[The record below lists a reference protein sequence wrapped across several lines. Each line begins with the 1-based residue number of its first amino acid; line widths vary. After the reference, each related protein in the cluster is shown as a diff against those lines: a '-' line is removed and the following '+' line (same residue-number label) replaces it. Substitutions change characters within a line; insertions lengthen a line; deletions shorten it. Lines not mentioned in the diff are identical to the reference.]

1 MERFFT
7 PVLASSEDE
16 VKIHKHY
23 QPVSHPHPHN
33 YLYHHGSHSH
43 SSSSSHEKH
52 GDHHHDNQHHPDHH
66 RYTKVAGDHHGFTK
80 TSSSSLSSSS
90 SPTSSASW
98 TSEPSVD
105 DETYLMYNK
114 RQHSLSCS
122 NIREDFAFDDRDQL
136 HPQNQQQRHS
146 LENSGQLIPRSQH
159 GHRAPKLYRDHSK
172 SEEGIQQNRH
182 RESNP
187 IEHETLYK
195 TASLAF
201 GENTLGGR
209 GAPKKAVS
217 SIQLPSKSIL
227 KNKDERQNKSPVRK
241 SKSMEALSTT
251 VHVTQTSKQSSTA
264 KARNNDVKGKIQFSA
279 FLDEITRQVISPSI
293 LSSLGVTAPTPPK
306 SPNEEPKQ
314 CADKPK
320 RKNSAPLPK
329 QQLVRAE
336 RPDLG
341 KTAVDSSTGPRS
353 HKKPYLCKQHQ
364 NFTGPPTPPPRRLSK
379 AERRATSDKQHYR
392 QYSQL
397 LTDGTSTSPEP
408 NRNLL
413 KHKPRH
419 QSSQGPARHL
429 HSKQEHK
436 DSSLPLLPS
445 PGQGSST
452 SASSD
457 KSDKHMGHRKHFRT
471 HRDSTSAVDTVQVL
485 EEYNRELHENLLQMV
500 SCIENMEAELHC
512 TKTELANFKEK
523 YRRLQESYSVSQQS
537 NSILEQKLKS
547 MVDSLDSERKFL
559 MERVVDL
566 SDQLDA
572 AQKTIS
578 SLENI
583 NVPSLFREL
592 LRKPFDSREALENF
606 LDPQTILT
614 HCETDQSERA
624 QEFKGSQ
631 LSSDK
636 MEERVF
642 GCSDSS
648 QRLSAAFLLRKHD
661 HDPWTVPESLKVKA
675 NYSQRCLS
683 VADGVSI
690 YKAEL
695 HTVAM
700 PTNSCDDDLPNPHNL
715 KQTVPKRQTGGDFRE
730 VGPPVTARKDHTMLE
745 MVWSPAHEGKEKDM
759 VASELAEGKQ

>member
-16 VKIHKHY
+16 VKIHKQH
-23 QPVSHPHPHN
+23 QPVSHRHAHN
-33 YLYHHGSHSH
+33 YLYHHGSNSH

-66 RYTKVAGDHHGFTK
+66 RYSKVAEDHLGFTK

-122 NIREDFAFDDRDQL
+122 NISEVQQKIREDFAFDDRDPL
-136 HPQNQQQRHS
+136 HSQNQQQRHS
-146 LENSGQLIPRSQH
+146 LANSDQLIPSSQH

-172 SEEGIQQNRH
+172 SEEGIQQNKR
-182 RESNP
+182 RESHSM
-187 IEHETLYK
+187 EHETLYK

-201 GENTLGGR
+201 DGNVENTQGGI

-227 KNKDERQNKSPVRK
+227 KNKDEHQNKSPVRK
-241 SKSMEALSTT
+241 SKSMEVLSTT
-251 VHVTQTSKQSSTA
+251 VHVTQTSQQSSTA
-264 KARNNDVKGKIQFSA
+264 KAKNNEVKGKIQFSA
-279 FLDEITRQVISPSI
+279 FLDEITRQVISPST

-306 SPNEEPKQ
+306 SLKEEPKQ
-314 CADKPK
+314 CADKLK
-320 RKNSAPLPK
+320 RKSSATLPK
-329 QQLVRAE
+329 QHPVRAE

-341 KTAVDSSTGPRS
+341 KTAVDSSTGPRL
-353 HKKPYLCKQHQ
+353 HKKTHLGKQHQ
-364 NFTGPPTPPPRRLSK
+364 NFTGPPTPPPRHLSK

-408 NRNLL
+408 NRIQLL
-413 KHKPRH
+413 KHKQRH

-436 DSSLPLLPS
+436 DSSVPLLRS

-457 KSDKHMGHRKHFRT
+457 KSDKSKHMGHRKHFRT

-583 NVPSLFREL
+583 NVGATSGEIQH
-592 LRKPFDSREALENF
+592 K
-606 LDPQTILT
+606 
-614 HCETDQSERA
+614 
-624 QEFKGSQ
+624 Q
-631 LSSDK
+631 L
-636 MEERVF
+636 
-642 GCSDSS
+642 
-648 QRLSAAFLLRKHD
+648 
-661 HDPWTVPESLKVKA
+661 
-675 NYSQRCLS
+675 
-683 VADGVSI
+683 
-690 YKAEL
+690 
-695 HTVAM
+695 
-700 PTNSCDDDLPNPHNL
+700 
-715 KQTVPKRQTGGDFRE
+715 PK
-730 VGPPVTARKDHTMLE
+730 
-745 MVWSPAHEGKEKDM
+745 
-759 VASELAEGKQ
+759 